1 MADANPGVHGHG
13 GIFFTSADPAQSP
26 LA

>member
-1 MADANPGVHGHG
+1 MADAKPGVHGLA
-13 GIFFTSADPAQSP
+13 GIFFKSADPAQSP